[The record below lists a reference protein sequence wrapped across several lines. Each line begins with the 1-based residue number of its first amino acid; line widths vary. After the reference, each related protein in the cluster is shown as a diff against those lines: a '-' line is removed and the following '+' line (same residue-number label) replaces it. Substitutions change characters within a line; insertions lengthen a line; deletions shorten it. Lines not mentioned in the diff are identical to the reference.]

1 MVVEINIIDERATN
15 SQRYRILGKKG
26 EGTFSE
32 VLKCQHIKDGNFFA
46 MKRMKQRYTSI
57 DQINNLREIQAM
69 RRLSPHDN
77 IVELKEVLF
86 NKKTGILSLI
96 CELMDQNLY
105 ELIRERRSYMNDTT
119 GLQTQYSNRIRKHN
133 EDLHVRGITGR
144 KSYLPESDIRSYMF
158 QLCKSIEHLHKNGIF
173 HRDVKP
179 ENVLLRAEKVKLGD
193 FGSCRSVFSKQPYTE
208 YISTRWYRAPEC
220 VLTDGYYNHK
230 MDIWSIGCVMYEIM
244 TLHPLFPGANEV
256 DQVAKIHDVLGTP
269 SQSTLDK
276 LRKYKSRSL
285 DFNFPYKRGTGLA
298 KMIPFGSK
306 DCRELLLQLLVYDPD
321 DRISARQAVRHPFF
335 KEMRDLEKKL
345 SAAAPAAEPAKP
357 TKATEEA
364 ERRKR
369 KLNNHRTRPSY
380 FTSHQDKV
388 SEFAPLPA
396 SNLNKAMKVSSHHY
410 YNSYYNAGHT
420 TLLPPIDSNAQ
431 SKKNPVIS
439 STKPS
444 RTRNK
449 LGNGLSLSAYKN
461 FSQKDQSNKSIYD
474 MSHYLP
480 NINKRLGGGG

>member
-105 ELIRERRSYMNDTT
+105 ELIR
-119 GLQTQYSNRIRKHN
+119 
-133 EDLHVRGITGR
+133 GR

-335 KEMRDLEKKL
+335 KEMRDLEKKQ
-345 SAAAPAAEPAKP
+345 SAVAPAAEPAKP

-431 SKKNPVIS
+431 SKK
-439 STKPS
+439 
-444 RTRNK
+444 
-449 LGNGLSLSAYKN
+449 
-461 FSQKDQSNKSIYD
+461 KDQSNKSIYD

>member
-1 MVVEINIIDERATN
+1 MIIKCCHTITG
-15 SQRYRILGKKG
+15 YRILGKKG

-105 ELIRERRSYMNDTT
+105 ELIR
-119 GLQTQYSNRIRKHN
+119 
-133 EDLHVRGITGR
+133 GR

-335 KEMRDLEKKL
+335 KEMRDLEKKQ

-380 FTSHQDKV
+380 FTSHQEKV

-431 SKKNPVIS
+431 SKK
-439 STKPS
+439 
-444 RTRNK
+444 
-449 LGNGLSLSAYKN
+449 
-461 FSQKDQSNKSIYD
+461 KDQSNKSIYD

>member
-105 ELIRERRSYMNDTT
+105 ELIR
-119 GLQTQYSNRIRKHN
+119 
-133 EDLHVRGITGR
+133 GR

-431 SKKNPVIS
+431 SKK
-439 STKPS
+439 
-444 RTRNK
+444 
-449 LGNGLSLSAYKN
+449 
-461 FSQKDQSNKSIYD
+461 KDQSNKSIYD

>member
-1 MVVEINIIDERATN
+1 
-15 SQRYRILGKKG
+15 
-26 EGTFSE
+26 
-32 VLKCQHIKDGNFFA
+32 
-46 MKRMKQRYTSI
+46 
-57 DQINNLREIQAM
+57 
-69 RRLSPHDN
+69 
-77 IVELKEVLF
+77 
-86 NKKTGILSLI
+86 
-96 CELMDQNLY
+96 
-105 ELIRERRSYMNDTT
+105 
-119 GLQTQYSNRIRKHN
+119 
-133 EDLHVRGITGR
+133 
-144 KSYLPESDIRSYMF
+144 MF

-335 KEMRDLEKKL
+335 KEMRELEKKQ
-345 SAAAPAAEPAKP
+345 SAAAPETVKP
-357 TKATEEA
+357 TKAAEDA

-369 KLNNHRTRPSY
+369 KLHNHRTRPSY
-380 FTSHQDKV
+380 FTAHQDKV
-388 SEFAPLPA
+388 SDFAPLPA

-410 YNSYYNAGHT
+410 YNSYYNSGHA
-420 TLLPPIDSNAQ
+420 TLLPPIDGNAQ
-431 SKKNPVIS
+431 NKKNPVL

-444 RTRNK
+444 RTNRNK
-449 LGNGLSLSAYKN
+449 LGNGLSLTAYKN
-461 FSQKDQSNKSIYD
+461 FSQKDPSNKSIYD

>member
-1 MVVEINIIDERATN
+1 MVVEINIIDEKASN

-105 ELIRERRSYMNDTT
+105 ELIR
-119 GLQTQYSNRIRKHN
+119 
-133 EDLHVRGITGR
+133 GR
-144 KSYLPESDIRSYMF
+144 KSYLSESDVRLYMY

-179 ENVLLRAEKVKLGD
+179 ENVLLREQKVKLGD

-230 MDIWSIGCVMYEIM
+230 MDIWSIGCVMFEIM
-244 TLHPLFPGANEV
+244 TLQPLFPGANEV

-269 SQSTLDK
+269 SQTTLDK

-285 DFNFPYKRGTGLA
+285 DFNFPYKRGSGLA
-298 KMIPFGSK
+298 KMIPFGSQ
-306 DCRELLLQLLVYDPD
+306 DCRELILQLLVYDPD
-321 DRISARQAVRHPFF
+321 DRMSARQAVRHPFF
-335 KEMRDLEKKL
+335 KELRDAEKRQ
-345 SAAAPAAEPAKP
+345 SAAASVAEVSKP
-357 TKATEEA
+357 SKTVDES

-369 KLNNHRTRPSY
+369 KLHNHRARPSY
-380 FTSHQDKV
+380 FTAHQDKET
-388 SEFAPLPA
+388 EFAPLPT
-396 SNLNKAMKVSSHHY
+396 SNLNKAMKVSTHHY
-410 YNSYYNAGHT
+410 YNSYYNTGHST
-420 TLLPPIDSNAQ
+420 MLPPIDASAQ
-431 SKKNPVIS
+431 AKK
-439 STKPS
+439 
-444 RTRNK
+444 
-449 LGNGLSLSAYKN
+449 
-461 FSQKDQSNKSIYD
+461 KDPATNKSIYD

>member
-1 MVVEINIIDERATN
+1 MDG
-15 SQRYRILGKKG
+15 YRILGKKG

-105 ELIRERRSYMNDTT
+105 ELIR
-119 GLQTQYSNRIRKHN
+119 
-133 EDLHVRGITGR
+133 GR

-431 SKKNPVIS
+431 SKK
-439 STKPS
+439 
-444 RTRNK
+444 
-449 LGNGLSLSAYKN
+449 
-461 FSQKDQSNKSIYD
+461 KDQSNKSIYD

>member
-1 MVVEINIIDERATN
+1 MVVEINIIDERASNT
-15 SQRYRILGKKG
+15 QRYRILGKKG

-32 VLKCQHIKDGNFFA
+32 VLKCQHIKDGSFYA

-105 ELIRERRSYMNDTT
+105 ELIR
-119 GLQTQYSNRIRKHN
+119 
-133 EDLHVRGITGR
+133 GR
-144 KSYLPESDIRSYMF
+144 KSYLPESDIKSYMY

-179 ENVLLRAEKVKLGD
+179 ENVLLKDSKVKLGD
-193 FGSCRSVFSKQPYTE
+193 FGSCRSVYSKQPYTE

-256 DQVAKIHDVLGTP
+256 DQVAKIHDILGTP
-269 SQSTLDK
+269 SQATLDK

-285 DFNFPYKRGTGLA
+285 DFNFPYKRGSGLA
-298 KMIPFGSK
+298 KMIPFGTPE
-306 DCRELLLQLLVYDPD
+306 CRELLLQLLIYDPD
-321 DRISARQAVRHPFF
+321 DRMSARQAIRHPFF
-335 KEMRDLEKKL
+335 REMSSPSPARDTEKKT
-345 SAAAPAAEPAKP
+345 SHPASQSSKEPTT
-357 TKATEEA
+357 TKVKQESETE
-364 ERRKR
+364 RKKR
-369 KLNNHRTRPSY
+369 KIHRARPSY
-380 FTSHQDKV
+380 FAEQQDKV
-388 SEFAPLPA
+388 NGKYHNKVTEFAPLPT

-410 YNSYYNAGHT
+410 YNNYYGHSGRT
-420 TLLPPIDSNAQ
+420 TLLPPIDAQ
-431 SKKNPVIS
+431 QNKK
-439 STKPS
+439 K
-444 RTRNK
+444 
-449 LGNGLSLSAYKN
+449 GDG
-461 FSQKDQSNKSIYD
+461 KSIYD
-474 MSHYLP
+474 LSHYLP
-480 NINKRLGGGG
+480 SINKRLGGGGG

>member
-105 ELIRERRSYMNDTT
+105 ELIR
-119 GLQTQYSNRIRKHN
+119 
-133 EDLHVRGITGR
+133 GR

-335 KEMRDLEKKL
+335 KEMRDLEKKQ

-380 FTSHQDKV
+380 FTSHQEKV

-431 SKKNPVIS
+431 SKK
-439 STKPS
+439 
-444 RTRNK
+444 
-449 LGNGLSLSAYKN
+449 
-461 FSQKDQSNKSIYD
+461 KDQSNKSIYD

>member
-105 ELIRERRSYMNDTT
+105 ELIR
-119 GLQTQYSNRIRKHN
+119 
-133 EDLHVRGITGR
+133 GR

>member
-1 MVVEINIIDERATN
+1 MDG
-15 SQRYRILGKKG
+15 YRILGKKG

-105 ELIRERRSYMNDTT
+105 ELIR
-119 GLQTQYSNRIRKHN
+119 
-133 EDLHVRGITGR
+133 GR